1 MTEAGR
7 SLRRS
12 VLTSTLLLVVAVLVS
27 ACEGTENLST
37 PVAADTAPV
46 VTEAHVVPATVPP
59 TTPQTTAPP
68 NLVLGGMGVVG
79 VDGVGVQVAVITVV
93 PEGFAMGDEMPVLLA
108 FPPGDQAL
116 DTASAVVDGIYE
128 EQALARG
135 WIVVS
140 PVAPNGVS
148 FWQGSEV
155 HIEPILD
162 WIETWVQSEG
172 GAVHL
177 AGVSNGGIS
186 VFRAASLHPER
197 VASMV
202 VFPGY
207 PRGGDPLEAVA
218 HLPIRMFVG
227 GADLPWIEPMEQTRD
242 ALLALGADV
251 TLEVVAGAPHFIP
264 ELADGVVLFDVLDR
278 LRTNTP

>member
-1 MTEAGR
+1 MTRA
-7 SLRRS
+7 RRS
-12 VLTSTLLLVVAVLVS
+12 DPRGARILLLMATVLAA
-27 ACEGTENLST
+27 ACAGEVESPST
-37 PVAADTAPV
+37 TASEAASV
-46 VTEAHVVPATVPP
+46 VTSATAVTTSP
-59 TTPQTTAPP
+59 TAPQTTAPM
-68 NLVLGGMGVVG
+68 NLVMGGMGLVG
-79 VDGVGVQVAVITVV
+79 IAGVGVEIAVITVV
-93 PEGFAMGDEMPVLLA
+93 PDGFVIGDEMPVLLA

-155 HIEPILD
+155 HIGPILD
-162 WIETWVQSEG
+162 WIETWVRPEG

-177 AGVSNGGIS
+177 VGVSNGGIS

-197 VASMV
+197 VASLV

-207 PRGGDPLEAVA
+207 PRGGDPLDTVA

-227 GADLPWIEPMEQTRD
+227 GADTGWIEPMEQTRD

-251 TLEVVAGAPHFIP
+251 TLEVVPDAPHFIP
-264 ELADGVVLFDVLDR
+264 ALADGVVLFDVLDE
-278 LRTNTP
+278 LRAGNS